1 MAIDSSIYYNQGDQ
15 VKIKTPSE
23 NLAEIASTKSS
34 LAYARATELQSNKAE
49 RQLNEETA
57 IEDAL
62 MRSTKADGQ
71 LDEDQAILNVARIS
85 PMKALEMKDEFA
97 KNKAEAAA
105 AEAKFNALSAA
116 ERSAH
121 LKDFREKSEFMA
133 EQARGVLALPK
144 EQREIGFQRMRKT
157 VSDAT
162 GEDIGNFY
170 NEDRLNQVVKSS
182 KFYDEE
188 LKLKETQAHKDRL
201 LEFQADIA
209 TTFGPMAEAAAKDR
223 TKQAR
228 FTAAVLGKYADL
240 EEARAYAYKGVKG
253 EGGATTVISPGVR
266 ETAEQHDIDNVIK
279 ASKDFQDDPNTKNM
293 DIITAFSEPVSKQWA
308 EYKAKPSSAKRQF
321 VEQNLIVAFAK
332 IADPTSVVMPG
343 EFKRTVLGQP
353 WLKEIY
359 NKALAGTSL
368 GGIGLNE
375 AQLNVIA
382 DYINLAQR
390 ESIKRARPGYT
401 LMKERI
407 QEYKPGVVER
417 ETKRW
422 KHLFEDS
429 TIKLNPEFENKTDE
443 ELRRELEM
451 L

>member
-1 MAIDSSIYYNQGDQ
+1 MAFDPTMFSRLGGQ
-15 VKIKTPSE
+15 VAIKTPTE
-23 NLAEIASTKSS
+23 NLSELASAKSS
-34 LAYARATELQSNKAE
+34 LAYARATQLQSDKAE
-49 RQLNEETA
+49 RLLNEETA
-57 IEDAL
+57 IEEAL
-62 MRSTKADGQ
+62 KRSTKADGQ
-71 LDEDQAILNVARIS
+71 LDEEQAILNVARVS
-85 PMKALEMKDEFA
+85 PVKALEMKDEFA
-97 KNKAEAAA
+97 KKKAELAA
-105 AEAKFNALSAA
+105 AEAKFNSLSAA
-116 ERSAH
+116 ERVAH
-121 LKDFREKSEFMA
+121 LKNFREKSEFMA
-133 EQARGVLALPK
+133 EQARGVLALPP

-182 KFYDEE
+182 KFYDDE
-188 LKLKETQAHKDRL
+188 LKQKETQARKDRL
-201 LEFQADIA
+201 LEFQADVA

-253 EGGATTVISPGVR
+253 EGGTTIISPGVK

-375 AQLNVIA
+375 DQLNTIA
-382 DYINLAQR
+382 NYINLAQK
-390 ESIKRARPGYT
+390 ESVKRARPGYI

-407 QEYKPGVVER
+407 QEYKPKVVER

-429 TIKLNPEFENKTDE
+429 KIVLNPEFEGKTDE
-443 ELRRELEM
+443 ELRKELEM